1 MRYFCGP
8 RPLVWPIEGGVFGT
22 TPVVVS
28 FKRPPAEVVAGAHDG
43 EIKAWLALLP
53 RDRPTYI
60 AYEHEMDAKIAKGE
74 YTAEAVR
81 AAYIHVAKLVAAQG
95 NPQLKDTLILT
106 GYQYRPRLAAVW
118 PGPEYVDV
126 LGVDTYRWSNES
138 VSQLFAENLAIAREY
153 RKPLGLAEFGLWQ
166 GSTTQKAGWLGR
178 ELKYLD
184 GKVAWICYS
193 TRTAA
198 MSRATTTGR
207 SRTSRPLPGPGGSAS
222 PDPICMDV
230 LVLDGHAIQGSMP

>member
-81 AAYIHVAKLVAAQG
+81 AAYIHVAKQVAAQG

-126 LGVDTYRWSNES
+126 LGVDTYRWSNNPS
-138 VSQLFAENLAIAREY
+138 VSSL
-153 RKPLGLAEFGLWQ
+153 P
-166 GSTTQKAGWLGR
+166 
-178 ELKYLD
+178 
-184 GKVAWICYS
+184 
-193 TRTAA
+193 RTW
-198 MSRATTTGR
+198 R
-207 SRTSRPLPGPGGSAS
+207 SRGNIASRSGWRSSACGRAARRRRRVGSG
-222 PDPICMDV
+222 V
-230 LVLDGHAIQGSMP
+230 R

>member
-81 AAYIHVAKLVAAQG
+81 AAYIHVAKQVAAQG

-138 VSQLFAENLAIAREY
+138 VSQLSAENLAIAREY

-178 ELKYLD
+178 ALNHLD
-184 GKVAWICYS
+184 GKVAWSCYFDADRS
-193 TRTAA
+193 DVSGDHDWEISDIPPAA
-198 MSRATTTGR
+198 RAWRVGV
-207 SRTSRPLPGPGGSAS
+207 S
-222 PDPICMDV
+222 
-230 LVLDGHAIQGSMP
+230 